1 MPDNPPAF
9 PHLEAHDP
17 SFAYVATGMTLR
29 DWFAGQALAGLCA
42 NPSVMQ
48 SVAKLGPSEGAKV
61 IATMV
66 HDISNA
72 LLAEREKRND

>member
-1 MPDNPPAF
+1 MKRYNPPAF

-29 DWFAGQALAGLCA
+29 DWFAGQALPSIIAACAGDTNA
-42 NPSVMQ
+42 RRAPSLEEYFAERAYT
-48 SVAKLGPSEGAKV
+48 VA
-61 IATMV
+61 
-66 HDISNA
+66 DA